1 MKLMNF
7 NLWMSGLLSLL
18 FLVSCND
25 QEGIMEGHAR
35 LNVSLIDAP
44 ADYDEVWVE
53 VLAVEVRP
61 GKGNDANETA
71 WISINNE
78 ADEKR
83 IDLLTLTG
91 GNAVYLG
98 STEVPAGKISQIR
111 LILGDDNYIMQD
123 GNRIDLKTPSA
134 QQSGLKLQLNKE
146 LMAGIQYDL
155 VIDFDAAKSI
165 VKAGNSGQYILKP
178 VLRVVAEES
187 ATIKGTVLPL
197 EAEPVIYGI
206 KGVDTLATFTD
217 DNGDFVL
224 RGLEAGEYR
233 IEIHPKAPYLG
244 DTLLNVPAVRGEI
257 TVLDPVELEME
268 TTEEEVE

>member
-1 MKLMNF
+1 MKRMNF

-25 QEGIMEGHAR
+25 QEAIMDGLAR

-61 GKGNDANETA
+61 GKANDSDETA
-71 WISINNE
+71 WISIPN
-78 ADEKR
+78 DSDDKK

-91 GNAVYLG
+91 GNSAYLG
-98 STEVPAGKISQIR
+98 SAEVPAGKISQIR

-123 GNRIDLKTPSA
+123 GNRIDLTTPSA
-134 QQSGLKLQLNKE
+134 QQSGLKLQVNKE
-146 LMAGIQYDL
+146 LLAGIQYNL
-155 VIDFDAAKSI
+155 VIDFDAAQSI
-165 VKAGNSGQYILKP
+165 VKAGNSGKYILKP

-187 ATIKGTVLPL
+187 ATIQGTVLPI
-197 EAEPVIYGI
+197 EASSAIYGI
-206 KGVDTLATFTD
+206 KDLDTLATFTD
-217 DNGDFVL
+217 DSGNFVL

-233 IEIHPKAPYLG
+233 VEIHPNAPYLG
-244 DTLLNVPAVRGEI
+244 DTLFNVPAVKGEI
-257 TVLDPVELEME
+257 TVLDPVELEKE
-268 TTEEEVE
+268 STEEEE